1 MPVLRTSILP
11 GGVGEKNLKS
21 TIGYDVSQCFTRSL
35 LGSKSGSAQITPVR
49 QLPKNSTSTLVPTL
63 VCSIG
68 R

>member
-1 MPVLRTSILP
+1 MSPLRTSTLP

-21 TIGYDVSQCFTRSL
+21 TIGCDVAQFFMRSL
-35 LGSKSGSAQITPVR
+35 LGSKSGSAQIIPVR
-49 QLPKNSTSTLVPTL
+49 QLPKNSTSTLVPTP